1 MTKLNE
7 YIGCIHG
14 HSIYSDGSGTYPE
27 IIKAAIE
34 AGLDYLMMSDHM
46 TLQGKDEG
54 FTGWHKNLFL
64 SIGYEINDPEDQHH
78 YLAFGLNKILP
89 ETYSHKEYLKAV
101 KEKNALGI
109 AAHPLEERDSKNS
122 LPGFPPITWSS
133 LDYPE
138 IEVIEIWNMMSHWL
152 ESTTL
157 KNRYWNVIHPRSFS
171 TSPTKKVMQWWDTAN
186 MKKKVTGVGSVDV
199 HAKKVKILGFFSKA
213 IFDYKIMFKSI
224 RTHLL
229 TDKPILK
236 SMSDSDVEKVIFDT
250 ILKGKCFISNYRRG
264 DAKGFRFWADIGDK
278 EIQMGETGISKN
290 AELRAL
296 IPEEGLC
303 KVIRNGKVFYLK
315 ETKKLHLKVPEGL
328 YRLEIERD
336 DRGWIY
342 TNHIRIES
350 HK

>member
-1 MTKLNE
+1 MIKLNE

-14 HSIYSDGSGTYPE
+14 HSVYSDGSGTYPK
-27 IIKAAIE
+27 IISAAIE
-34 AGLDYLMMSDHM
+34 AELDYLMMSDHM

-54 FTGWHKNLFL
+54 FGGWHQNLFL

-78 YLAFGLNKILP
+78 YLAFGLNKTLP

-101 KEKNALGI
+101 KDKNALGI

-122 LPGFPPITWSS
+122 LPGFPPITWRS

-157 KNRYWNVIHPRSFS
+157 KNRYWNVVHPRSFS
-171 TSPTKKVMQWWDTAN
+171 TSPSKKIMQWWDKAN
-186 MKKKVTGVGSVDV
+186 IKRKVTGVGSVDV
-199 HAKKVKILGFFSKA
+199 HAKKIKILGFFSKA

-229 TDKPILK
+229 IDKPILK
-236 SMSDSDVEKVIFDT
+236 STPVSNTEQVIFNT
-250 ILKGKCFISNYRRG
+250 IFQGKSFISNYRRG
-264 DAKGFRFWADIGDK
+264 DARGFRFWAEIKDK
-278 EIQMGETGISKN
+278 EIQMGEIGFSRRAI
-290 AELRAL
+290 LRAI
-296 IPEEGLC
+296 IPEISIC
-303 KVIRNGKVFYLK
+303 KVIRNGKVFYLQ
-315 ETKKLHLKVPEGL
+315 ETKELNLKVPEGL

-336 DRGWIY
+336 ERGWIY
-342 TNHIRIES
+342 TNHIRIKEF
-350 HK
+350 